1 MDYLELKKD
10 FVDKVCISTYQI
22 HAQFAGFND
31 NNLTRWVKKK
41 LLIKL
46 RNGYY
51 TTQCV
56 IPAKAGIHPLSSFK
70 IQNSKF
76 RINLFYFYVI
86 PAKAGIHP
94 LSFIQNSKFRIQ
106 NSKFFLSFIQNSKF
120 KIQHSFQV

>member
-1 MDYLELKKD
+1 MDYLEFKKA
-10 FVDKVCISTYQI
+10 FVDKLCISTYQI

-76 RINLFYFYVI
+76 KIQNSSSV
-86 PAKAGIHP
+86 
-94 LSFIQNSKFRIQ
+94 FIQNSEFKIQNSLKFRIQ
-106 NSKFFLSFIQNSKF
+106 NSKFNIPFRFNCY
-120 KIQHSFQV
+120 

>member
-51 TTQCV
+51 TTQSV

-70 IQNSKF
+70 IQNSKLICF
-76 RINLFYFYVI
+76 ISM
-86 PAKAGIHP
+86 
-94 LSFIQNSKFRIQ
+94 SFPRKRESILCLHSKFRIQ
-106 NSKFFLSFIQNSKF
+106 NSKFFEVQNSKF
-120 KIQHSFQV
+120 NIPFNCY